1 MSLELL
7 NECKKKL
14 VNSVSRLDKIMEMYD
29 STPLE
34 KCFYDC
40 CKYDSVIKETRDT
53 LSKNHSE
60 SQKTAQKYLS
70 FKIDSIK
77 FAKNLEY

>member
-14 VNSVSRLDKIMEMYD
+14 VNSVDRLEKIMDMYD
-29 STPLE
+29 SSSLE

-40 CKYDSVIKETRDT
+40 CKSDSLIKETKDI
-53 LSKNHSE
+53 LAKNHIE
-60 SQKTAQKYLS
+60 NQKTSQK
-70 FKIDSIK
+70 
-77 FAKNLEY
+77 